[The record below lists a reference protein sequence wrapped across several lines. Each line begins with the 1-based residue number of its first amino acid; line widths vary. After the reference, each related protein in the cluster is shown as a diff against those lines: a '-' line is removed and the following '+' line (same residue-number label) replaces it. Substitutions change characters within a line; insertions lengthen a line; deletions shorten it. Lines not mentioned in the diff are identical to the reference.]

1 MDKLRNIKS
10 KHCLRHIFSYIKYE
24 IYMYKFFNYSKFYQS
39 LLELDFKKKYLDRKK
54 IESIDWINYLT
65 KTDNKEIINIITTN
79 LKDCNPSDI
88 KFYMILYFRNY
99 IIKNI
104 NAFKLDKY
112 ILDINIYSPI
122 FSIIGE
128 NRFKDFFNVII
139 NFDEID
145 ENFIS
150 KFNALNKSN
159 LNYSSL
165 KIIGKSNAV
174 PNPETNAL
182 ILKKLIINNNDL
194 KKMEIKYFSYKKKCH
209 DRYRGNYED
218 EFFFNEILSFTLNNI
233 NMNNLVYLKL
243 ENHSNYITE
252 TDTERINDINKYTS
266 LKYLKLA
273 GFRFEYNELILNLNN
288 LEKLTI
294 KNCIGI
300 KIEKNCLLKLK
311 RLSLEESQ
319 ISIINDSP
327 FELPE
332 LEKLSIGDDKCEIKD
347 IDIGNIGNYNKLINF
362 NSLQKLKSYKGCED
376 YFLLLNNSLQLKKLY
391 IHDIKSAYY
400 KTLKKIIS
408 LKNLEDINIT
418 FEEDKKRYI
427 FDDCREFLMDK
438 ELKLLIDFNNLFL
451 YNSFLEKFP
460 NINKLDLSISISEG
474 KGFIKI
480 KENPNYNIKN
490 IKIYFYKSYTDLDI
504 YCHSYKTLESF
515 HLVTE
520 YYKRLKD
527 CFCLF
532 SEKCDIVFQSLKKI
546 YLYFNDEFKDRF
558 NKNDG
563 DNIQEYYNLYNNLDK
578 IPNLEEFTII
588 SPFYPGDV
596 FYMNFI
602 KKILSFKFIN
612 KATIEINIYHN
623 ETEIEKGNF
632 YSKKELEKLF
642 PNINLN
648 KITFL
653 SIEKYDFK
661 VC

>member
-1 MDKLRNIKS
+1 M
-10 KHCLRHIFSYIKYE
+10 
-24 IYMYKFFNYSKFYQS
+24 
-39 LLELDFKKKYLDRKK
+39 
-54 IESIDWINYLT
+54 NYLT

-88 KFYMILYFRNY
+88 KFYIILYFRNY

-128 NRFKDFFNVII
+128 NRFKDFFNIAI

-150 KFNALNKSN
+150 KFNELNKSN

-165 KIIGKSNAV
+165 KVIGKSDAV
-174 PNPETNAL
+174 PNPKTNAE

-194 KKMEIKYFSYKKKCH
+194 KKIEIKYFSYEEKDGCPCH
-209 DRYRGNYED
+209 GRGRYRGNYND

-233 NMNNLVYLKL
+233 NINNLVYLKL
-243 ENHSNYITE
+243 ENPDYNIE
-252 TDTERINDINKYTS
+252 IDIERINEINKYIS
-266 LKYLKLA
+266 LKYLKLV

-294 KNCIGI
+294 KDCSGI
-300 KIEKNCLLKLK
+300 KIEKNFLLKLK
-311 RLSLEESQ
+311 RLSLKESQ

-327 FELPE
+327 FEQPE
-332 LEKLSIGDDKCEIKD
+332 LEKLYIGDDKREIKD
-347 IDIGNIGNYNKLINF
+347 TNKSNYDKLINF

-376 YFLLLNNSLQLKKLY
+376 YFLLLNNSLQLMKLY

-418 FEEDKKRYI
+418 FEEAREKRRYI
-427 FDDCREFLMDK
+427 FHDYLEYLMDK
-438 ELKLLIDFNNLFL
+438 ELKLLLDSDNLFL

-460 NINKLDLSISISEG
+460 NINKLDLSIFISEG
-474 KGFIKI
+474 NGFIKI
-480 KENPNYNIKN
+480 KENSHYNINN
-490 IKIYFYKSYTDLDI
+490 IKIYFYKSSTDLDI

-515 HLVTE
+515 HLVTMH
-520 YYKRLKD
+520 YKRLKD

-532 SEKCDIVFQSLKKI
+532 SKKCDIVFQSLKKI
-546 YLYFNDEFKDRF
+546 YLDFNDEFDGHF

-563 DNIQEYYNLYNNLDK
+563 DNIQAYYNLYNNLDK
-578 IPNLEEFTII
+578 IPNIEEFTII

-596 FYMNFI
+596 FYIIFI
-602 KKILSFKFIN
+602 KKVLSFKFIS
-612 KATIEINIYHN
+612 KVIIETNIEHN
-623 ETEIEKGNF
+623 NNEIEKGNF

-642 PNINLN
+642 PSVNFN

-653 SIEKYDFK
+653 RIEKYEYK
-661 VC
+661 YYLKNY